1 MLCMLYGYA
10 RNSVGIMK
18 KAAFLWVFLVTA
30 PAWAAE
36 EQGISVYPASFFAD
50 ARPATANDM
59 IARLPGF
66 MLDNGATS
74 TRGFAGSAGNILIDG
89 ARPTAKND
97 DLFSILSR
105 IPAANVERIELIR
118 GGAPGIDMQG
128 QSVVANVI
136 RKQED
141 TNQTIVNANLG
152 FMGSGQ
158 WTPYG
163 GVEYHGQSG
172 AWRYEASLT
181 RVTQQWDDSPGEG
194 YRVILAP
201 GQAPA
206 YDRAVYT
213 GIIRTGWQAHG
224 GLIAPLWG
232 GEWNNNFTLQT
243 TDYPTALRYY
253 GYGGSRFDS
262 ITRQK
267 TAEIGSHWQGGLGA
281 VTLETLVL
289 QRLGH
294 QEDGNTSTAPSSSS
308 AFLSI
313 KDSGETIGRVT
324 ARYSFSPDLSIEAGG
339 EGVYNFLDG
348 HSNLSTNG
356 VPVSLTNANLS
367 VNEKRGEI
375 FGSATWKIIPTLSL
389 EGGMRME
396 VSEISST
403 GDTVQSRDFFY
414 PKPRLLLSW
423 SPDEK
428 SQIRLRTEATVGQL
442 NFSDFVAA
450 VNLAGYGIGAGNAD
464 LRPDQRWQFEG
475 AFERRFWERGSLVLS
490 YLHEE
495 ITDLQDYIP
504 VGGGLDAP
512 GNISHATSDKIAIS
526 GLVPLDFLGLE
537 KAQFKPN
544 LYWLTSD
551 LVDPVTGEHR
561 RMSNQRNINSYY
573 EISQDIDSLQS
584 TWSIFWGTGWSRNT
598 WRIAQISRIG
608 IHNNPFV
615 NASWAYKPTADL
627 KITFSAEN
635 FIPYRFEIE
644 QRNFMGP
651 RTLGAQPVIQDRV
664 ARTQPR
670 FYLLV
675 RKTF

>member
-1 MLCMLYGYA
+1 
-10 RNSVGIMK
+10 MK
-18 KAAFLWVFLVTA
+18 KAAFLWFFLLGS
-30 PAWAAE
+30 PAWAAD

-50 ARPATANDM
+50 SRPATANDM
-59 IARLPGF
+59 ISRLPGF
-66 MLDNGATS
+66 MLDNGLSSA
-74 TRGFAGSAGNILIDG
+74 RGFAGTAGNILVDG

-97 DLFSILSR
+97 DPSTILGR
-105 IPAANVERIELIR
+105 IPAASVERIELIR

-128 QSVVANVI
+128 QTVVANIV
-136 RKQED
+136 RKKED
-141 TNQTIVNANLG
+141 TSQIILNANLG

-163 GVEYHGQSG
+163 GVEYHGQNG
-172 AWRYEASLT
+172 AWRYEASLS
-181 RVTQQWDDSPGEG
+181 RLVQQWDDSPGEG

-201 GQAPA
+201 GQAAA

-213 GIIRTGWQAHG
+213 GINRTGWQAHG

-232 GEWNNNFTLQT
+232 GAWDNNFTLQT

-262 ITRQK
+262 ITRQR
-267 TAEIGSHWQGGLGA
+267 TAELGSHWQGGLGA
-281 VTLETLVL
+281 ATLETLVL

-294 QEDGNTSTAPSSSS
+294 QEDGNSSAAPASSS

-313 KDSGETIGRVT
+313 KDTGETIGRVT

-339 EGVYNFLDG
+339 EGAYNFLDG
-348 HSNLSTNG
+348 HSSLSTNG
-356 VPVSLTNANLS
+356 AAVSLTNANLS

-375 FGSATWKIIPTLSL
+375 FGIATWKIMPTLSL

-428 SQIRLRTEATVGQL
+428 SQIRLRAERTVGQL

-450 VNLAGYGIGAGNAD
+450 VNLSGYGIGAGNAD
-464 LRPDQRWQFEG
+464 LRPDQRWQFE
-475 AFERRFWERGSLVLS
+475 AAVERRFWERGSLVLS

-495 ITDLQDYIP
+495 ITDLQDFVP

-512 GNISHATSDKIAIS
+512 GNISHATSEKLAIS

-537 KAQFKPN
+537 KGQFKPN
-544 LYWLTSD
+544 LYWSTSD
-551 LVDPVTGEHR
+551 LIDPVTGEHR

-573 EISQDIDSLQS
+573 EISQDIDSLKS
-584 TWSIFWGTGWSRNT
+584 TWSINWGTGWSRST

-608 IHNNPFV
+608 IHNNPFI
-615 NASWAYKPTADL
+615 NASWSYKPTPDWN
-627 KITFSAEN
+627 ITLSANN

-644 QRNFMGP
+644 QRNFSGP
-651 RTLGAQPVIQDRV
+651 RTVGALPVIQDRF

-670 FYLLV
+670 FYIQV

>member
-1 MLCMLYGYA
+1 
-10 RNSVGIMK
+10 MK
-18 KAAFLWVFLVTA
+18 KAAFLWFFLLGS
-30 PAWAAE
+30 PAWAADD
-36 EQGISVYPASFFAD
+36 QGISVYPASFFAD
-50 ARPATANDM
+50 SRPATAYDM
-59 IARLPGF
+59 ISRLPGF
-66 MLDNGATS
+66 MLDNGLS
-74 TRGFAGSAGNILIDG
+74 SVRGFAGTAGNILVDG

-97 DLFSILSR
+97 DPSTILGR

-128 QSVVANVI
+128 QTVVANIV
-136 RKQED
+136 RKKED
-141 TNQTIVNANLG
+141 TSQIVLNANLG

-163 GVEYHGQSG
+163 GVEYHGQNG
-172 AWRYEASLT
+172 PWRYEASLS
-181 RVTQQWDDSPGEG
+181 RLSDQWDDSPGEG

-224 GLIAPLWG
+224 GLTAPLWG
-232 GEWNNNFTLQT
+232 GAWDNNFTVQT

-267 TAEIGSHWQGGLGA
+267 TAEFGSHWQGGLGA
-281 VTLETLVL
+281 ATLETLVL

-294 QEDGNTSTAPSSSS
+294 KEDGNSSAAPGSSS

-313 KDSGETIGRVT
+313 KDTGETIGRAT
-324 ARYSFSPDLSIEAGG
+324 LRYSFSPDLSIEAGG
-339 EGVYNFLDG
+339 EGAYNFLDG
-348 HSNLSTNG
+348 RSNLSTNG
-356 VPVSLTNANLS
+356 TAVSLTNANLS

-396 VSEISST
+396 VSEISSA

-428 SQIRLRTEATVGQL
+428 SQIRLRAERTVGQL

-450 VNLAGYGIGAGNAD
+450 VNLSGYGIGAGNAD
-464 LRPDQRWQFEG
+464 LRPDQRWQFE
-475 AFERRFWERGSLVLS
+475 AAVERRFWERGSLVLS

-495 ITDLQDYIP
+495 ITDLQDFVP

-512 GNISHATSDKIAIS
+512 GNISHATSEKLAIS

-544 LYWLTSD
+544 LYWSTSD
-551 LVDPVTGEHR
+551 LIDPVTGEHR

-573 EISQDIDSLQS
+573 EISQDIDSLKS
-584 TWSIFWGTGWSRNT
+584 TWSINWGTGWSRST
-598 WRIAQISRIG
+598 WRIAQISRVG

-615 NASWAYKPTADL
+615 NASWSYKPTADWNIKL
-627 KITFSAEN
+627 SAEN

-644 QRNFMGP
+644 QRNFSGP
-651 RTLGAQPVIQDRV
+651 RTVGAQPVIQDRF

-670 FYLLV
+670 FSIQV

>member
-1 MLCMLYGYA
+1 
-10 RNSVGIMK
+10 
-18 KAAFLWVFLVTA
+18 
-30 PAWAAE
+30 
-36 EQGISVYPASFFAD
+36 
-50 ARPATANDM
+50 
-59 IARLPGF
+59 
-66 MLDNGATS
+66 
-74 TRGFAGSAGNILIDG
+74 
-89 ARPTAKND
+89 
-97 DLFSILSR
+97 
-105 IPAANVERIELIR
+105 
-118 GGAPGIDMQG
+118 
-128 QSVVANVI
+128 VVANII
-136 RKQED
+136 RKKED
-141 TNQTIVNANLG
+141 SNQTIVNANLG

-163 GVEYHGQSG
+163 GIEYHGQSG

-181 RVTQQWDDSPGEG
+181 RMSQQWDDSPGEG

-201 GQAPA
+201 GQVPV

-243 TDYPTALRYY
+243 TDYPTTLRYY

-262 ITRQK
+262 ITRQR

-294 QEDGNTSTAPSSSS
+294 EEDGNTSAAPGSSS

-313 KDSGETIGRVT
+313 KDTGETIGRVT
-324 ARYSFSPDLSIEAGG
+324 ARYSFSPDLSVEAGG

-356 VPVSLTNANLS
+356 IPVSLTNANLS
-367 VNEKRGEI
+367 VNEKRGEV
-375 FGSATWKIIPTLSL
+375 FGSATWKIMPTLSL

-396 VSEISST
+396 ISEISST
-403 GDTVQSRDFFY
+403 GDTVQSRDFLY

-428 SQIRLRTEATVGQL
+428 SQIRLRAERTVGQL

-475 AFERRFWERGSLVLS
+475 AFERRFWDRGSLVLS

-495 ITDLQDYIP
+495 ITDLQDFVP

-551 LVDPVTGEHR
+551 LIDPVTGEHR
-561 RMSNQRNINSYY
+561 RISNQRNINSYY

-584 TWSIFWGTGWSRNT
+584 TWSFNWGTGWSRDT
-598 WRIAQISRIG
+598 WRIAQITRIG
-608 IHNNPFV
+608 VHNNPYL

-635 FIPYRFEIE
+635 FVPYRFEIE
-644 QRNFMGP
+644 QRNFTGQ
-651 RTLGAQPVIQDRV
+651 RTLGAQPVIQDRF

-670 FYLLV
+670 FYLQV

>member
-1 MLCMLYGYA
+1 
-10 RNSVGIMK
+10 MK
-18 KAAFLWVFLVTA
+18 KAAFLWVFLLTT
-30 PAWAAE
+30 PAWAAG

-50 ARPATANDM
+50 ARPTTANDM

-66 MLDNGATS
+66 SLDNGTS
-74 TRGFAGSAGNILIDG
+74 SMRGFASSAGNVLIDG

-97 DLFSILSR
+97 DLFAILSR

-128 QSVVANVI
+128 QSVLANVI
-136 RKQED
+136 RKKED
-141 TNQTIVNANLG
+141 SNQTIVNANLG

-158 WTPYG
+158 WAPYG
-163 GVEYHGQSG
+163 GIEYHGQSG

-194 YRVILAP
+194 YRAIIAP
-201 GQAPA
+201 GQAPV

-213 GIIRTGWQAHG
+213 GINRTGWQVHG
-224 GLIAPLWG
+224 GLVAPLWG

-243 TDYPTALRYY
+243 TDYPNTLRYY

-262 ITRQK
+262 ITREK
-267 TAEIGSHWQGGLGA
+267 TAEFGSHWQGELGA
-281 VTLETLVL
+281 VGLESLVL
-289 QRLGH
+289 QRLG
-294 QEDGNTSTAPSSSS
+294 DRDDSSTSAAMGASSV
-308 AFLSI
+308 FLSS
-313 KDSGETIGRVT
+313 KNSGETIGRVT
-324 ARYSFSPDLSIEAGG
+324 ARYSFAPDLSVEAGG

-348 HSNLSTNG
+348 GSTLSTNG
-356 VPVSLTNANLS
+356 VPVALTNANLS
-367 VNEKRGEI
+367 VNEKRGEV
-375 FGSATWKIIPTLSL
+375 FGNATWKIMPTLTL

-396 VSEISST
+396 YSEISST
-403 GDTVQSRDFFY
+403 GDTIQTRDFFY

-423 SPDEK
+423 APDAQ
-428 SQIRLRTEATVGQL
+428 SQVRLRAEGTVGQL
-442 NFSDFVAA
+442 NFSDFVAN
-450 VNLAGYGIGAGNAD
+450 VSLSGYGIGAGNAD

-475 AFERRFWERGSLVLS
+475 AYERRFWERGALVLT

-495 ITDLQDYIP
+495 ITDLQDFIP
-504 VGGGLDAP
+504 VGNGLDAP
-512 GNISHATSDKIAIS
+512 GNIAHATSDKIAIG
-526 GLVPLDFLGLE
+526 GLVPLDFLGLK

-551 LVDPVTGEHR
+551 LIDPVTGEHR

-573 EISQDIDSLQS
+573 EISQDIDSLKS
-584 TWSIFWGTGWSRNT
+584 TWTLFWGTGWSRTT
-598 WRIAQISRIG
+598 WRIAQVSRIG
-608 IHNNPFV
+608 VHNNPLV
-615 NASWAYKPTADL
+615 SASWSYKPTPDWN
-627 KITFSAEN
+627 ITFSADN

-644 QRNFMGP
+644 QRNFSGP
-651 RTLGAQPVIQDRV
+651 RTVGAQPVIQDRL

-670 FYLLV
+670 FYFKL

>member
-1 MLCMLYGYA
+1 
-10 RNSVGIMK
+10 MK
-18 KAAFLWVFLVTA
+18 KAVFLWVFLFCA
-30 PAWAAE
+30 PAMAAE

-50 ARPATANDM
+50 ARPATAYDM
-59 IARLPGF
+59 ISRLPGF
-66 MLDNGATS
+66 SLDNGLSSA
-74 TRGFAGSAGNILIDG
+74 RGFAGTAGNILIDG

-97 DLFSILSR
+97 DPSTILGR

-128 QSVVANVI
+128 QSVVANII
-136 RKQED
+136 RKTED
-141 TNQTIVNANLG
+141 SNQIIVNANMG

-163 GVEYHGQSG
+163 GVEYHGQNG
-172 AWRYEASLT
+172 AWRYEASVT
-181 RVTQQWDDSPGEG
+181 RLSQQWDDSPGEG

-243 TDYPTALRYY
+243 TDYPNTLRYY

-267 TAEIGSHWQGGLGA
+267 TAEFGSHWQGALNA
-281 VTLETLVL
+281 ITLETLVL

-294 QEDGNTSTAPSSSS
+294 QEDGNSSAAPASSS

-324 ARYSFSPDLSIEAGG
+324 GRYSFSPDLSVEAGG

-356 VPVSLTNANLS
+356 LPVSLTNANLS
-367 VNEKRGEI
+367 VNEKRGEV
-375 FGSATWKIIPTLSL
+375 FGSATWKIVPTLSL
-389 EGGMRME
+389 EAGMRME
-396 VSEISST
+396 ISEISST

-423 SPDEK
+423 APDTL
-428 SQIRLRTEATVGQL
+428 SQIRLRAERTVGQL

-450 VNLAGYGIGAGNAD
+450 VNLSGYGIGAGNAD
-464 LRPDQRWQFEG
+464 LRPDQRWQFEA
-475 AFERRFWERGSLVLS
+475 AFERRFWERGALVLS

-512 GNISHATSDKIAIS
+512 GNISSASSDKIAIS

-551 LVDPVTGEHR
+551 LIDPVTGEHR

-573 EISQDIDSLQS
+573 EISQDIDSLKS
-584 TWSIFWGTGWSRNT
+584 TWSVNWGTGWSRST

-608 IHNNPFV
+608 VHNNPFI
-615 NASWAYKPTADL
+615 NASWSYKPTADW
-627 KITFSAEN
+627 KITLSAEN

-644 QRNFMGP
+644 QRNFAGP
-651 RTLGAQPVIQDRV
+651 RTLGAQPVIQDRF

-670 FYLLV
+670 FYLLA

>member
-1 MLCMLYGYA
+1 
-10 RNSVGIMK
+10 MK
-18 KAAFLWVFLVTA
+18 KAAFLWIFLLTS

-36 EQGISVYPASFFAD
+36 EQGISVYPAGFFAD
-50 ARPATANDM
+50 SRPATAYDM
-59 IARLPGF
+59 ISRLPGF
-66 MLDNGATS
+66 SLDNGLTS

-97 DLFSILSR
+97 DLSTILGR
-105 IPAANVERIELIR
+105 IPAAGVERIELIR

-128 QSVVANVI
+128 QSVLANIV
-136 RKQED
+136 RKKED
-141 TNQTIVNANLG
+141 SNQTIVNANLG

-158 WTPYG
+158 WAPYG
-163 GVEYHGQSG
+163 GIEYHGQSG
-172 AWRYEASLT
+172 GWRYEGSLT
-181 RVTQQWDDSPGEG
+181 RVSQVWDDSPGEG

-201 GQAPA
+201 GQAPV

-213 GIIRTGWQAHG
+213 GLLRTGWQAHG

-253 GYGGSRFDS
+253 GGGGSRFDS
-262 ITRQK
+262 ITRLK
-267 TAEIGSHWQGGLGA
+267 TAEFGSHWQGSVGA
-281 VTLETLVL
+281 INLETLVL

-294 QEDGNTSTAPSSSS
+294 QEDGSSS
-308 AFLSI
+308 AAPGSSSVFSSI
-313 KDSGETIGRVT
+313 KDTGETIGRIT
-324 ARYSFSPDLSIEAGG
+324 ARYSFSPDLSVEAGG
-339 EGVYNFLDG
+339 EGAYNFLDG

-356 VPVSLTNANLS
+356 APVPLTNANLS
-367 VNEKRGEI
+367 VNEKRGEV
-375 FGSATWKIIPTLSL
+375 FGSATWKIVPTLSL
-389 EGGMRME
+389 EAGMRME

-423 SPDEK
+423 SPDDK
-428 SQIRLRTEATVGQL
+428 NQIRLRGERTVGQL

-450 VNLAGYGIGAGNAD
+450 VNLSGYGIGAGNAD
-464 LRPDQRWQFEG
+464 LRPDQRWQFEA
-475 AFERRFWERGSLVLS
+475 AFERRFWERGALVLS

-495 ITDLQDYIP
+495 ITDLQDFVP
-504 VGGGLDAP
+504 VGSGLDAP
-512 GNISHATSDKIAIS
+512 GNISHATSEKIGIK

-537 KAQFKPN
+537 KAQFKPD
-544 LYWLTSD
+544 LYFATSD
-551 LVDPVTGEHR
+551 LIDPVTGEHR

-573 EISQDIDSLQS
+573 EISQDLDSLKS
-584 TWSIFWGTGWSRNT
+584 TWSINWGTGWARNT
-598 WRIAQISRIG
+598 WRIAQITRFG

-615 NASWAYKPTADL
+615 NASWAYKPTPDL
-627 KITFSAEN
+627 KVTFSAEN

-644 QRNFMGP
+644 QRNFNGP
-651 RTLGAQPVIQDRV
+651 RTVGAQPVIQDRF

-670 FYLLV
+670 FYIQL

>member
-1 MLCMLYGYA
+1 
-10 RNSVGIMK
+10 MK
-18 KAAFLWVFLVTA
+18 KAVFLWVFLFCA
-30 PAWAAE
+30 PAMAAE

-50 ARPATANDM
+50 ARPATAYDM
-59 IARLPGF
+59 ISRLPGF
-66 MLDNGATS
+66 SLDNGLSSA
-74 TRGFAGSAGNILIDG
+74 RGFAGTAGNILIDG

-97 DLFSILSR
+97 DPSTILGR

-128 QSVVANVI
+128 QSVVANII
-136 RKQED
+136 RKTED
-141 TNQTIVNANLG
+141 SNQIIVNANMG

-163 GVEYHGQSG
+163 GVEYHGQNG
-172 AWRYEASLT
+172 AWRYEASVT
-181 RVTQQWDDSPGEG
+181 RLSQQWDDSPGEG

-243 TDYPTALRYY
+243 TDYPNTLRYY

-267 TAEIGSHWQGGLGA
+267 TAEFGSHWQGALNA
-281 VTLETLVL
+281 ITLETLVL

-294 QEDGNTSTAPSSSS
+294 QEDGNSSAAPASSS

-324 ARYSFSPDLSIEAGG
+324 GRYSFSPDLSVEAGG

-356 VPVSLTNANLS
+356 LPVSLTNANLS
-367 VNEKRGEI
+367 VNEKRGEV
-375 FGSATWKIIPTLSL
+375 FGSATWKIVPTLSL
-389 EGGMRME
+389 EAGMRLE
-396 VSEISST
+396 ISEISST

-423 SPDEK
+423 APDTL
-428 SQIRLRTEATVGQL
+428 SQIRLRAERTVGQL

-450 VNLAGYGIGAGNAD
+450 VNLSGYGIGAGNAD
-464 LRPDQRWQFEG
+464 LRPDQRWQFEA
-475 AFERRFWERGSLVLS
+475 AFERRFWERGALVLS

-512 GNISHATSDKIAIS
+512 GNISSASSDKIAIS

-551 LVDPVTGEHR
+551 LIDPVTGEHR

-573 EISQDIDSLQS
+573 EISQDIDSLKS
-584 TWSIFWGTGWSRNT
+584 TWSVNWGTGWSRST

-608 IHNNPFV
+608 VHNNPFI
-615 NASWAYKPTADL
+615 NASWSYKPTADW
-627 KITFSAEN
+627 KITLSAEN

-644 QRNFMGP
+644 QRNFSGP
-651 RTLGAQPVIQDRV
+651 RTLGAQPVIQDRF

-670 FYLLV
+670 FYLLA

>member
-1 MLCMLYGYA
+1 
-10 RNSVGIMK
+10 MK

-50 ARPATANDM
+50 ARPATASDM

-66 MLDNGATS
+66 SLDNGTTS
-74 TRGFAGSAGNILIDG
+74 MRGFASSAGNILIDG

-97 DLFSILSR
+97 DLFAILNR

-128 QSVVANVI
+128 QSVIANII
-136 RKQED
+136 RNKKD
-141 TNQTIVNANLG
+141 SNQTIVNANLG

-163 GVEYHGQSG
+163 GIEYHGQSG
-172 AWRYEASLT
+172 AWRYEASLS
-181 RVTQQWDDSPGEG
+181 RVTQQWDDSPGNG

-206 YDRAVYT
+206 YDRAVFT

-224 GLIAPLWG
+224 GLVAPLWG

-243 TDYPTALRYY
+243 TDYPNTLRYY

-262 ITRQK
+262 ITREK
-267 TAEIGSHWQGGLGA
+267 TAEFGSHLQGDLGA
-281 VTLETLVL
+281 VGLESLVL
-289 QRLGH
+289 QRLG
-294 QEDGNTSTAPSSSS
+294 DRDDSNTSAAVGSGSI
-308 AFLSI
+308 FLSN
-313 KDSGETIGRVT
+313 KKTGETIGRIT
-324 ARYSFSPDLSIEAGG
+324 ARYSFSPDLSVEAGG

-348 HSNLSTNG
+348 RSTLSTNG
-356 VPVSLTNANLS
+356 VPVALTNANLA
-367 VNEKRGEI
+367 VNEKRGEV
-375 FGSATWKIIPTLSL
+375 FGNVTWKIMPSLTL

-396 VSEISST
+396 FSEISST
-403 GDTVQSRDFFY
+403 GDTVRTRDFLY

-423 SPDEK
+423 APDEQ
-428 SQIRLRTEATVGQL
+428 SQIRLRAERTVGQL
-442 NFSDFVAA
+442 NFSDFVAT
-450 VNLAGYGIGAGNAD
+450 VNLAGFGIGAGNAD
-464 LRPDQRWQFEG
+464 LRPDQRWQFES
-475 AFERRFWERGSLVLS
+475 AFERRFWGRGALVAS

-495 ITDLQDYIP
+495 ITDLQDFIP

-512 GNISHATSDKIAIS
+512 GNISRATSDKISLS
-526 GLVPLDFLGLE
+526 GLIPLDFLGLE

-544 LYWLTSD
+544 LFWLTSD
-551 LVDPVTGEHR
+551 LIDPVTGEHR
-561 RMSNQRNINSYY
+561 RMSNQRNISNYY
-573 EISQDIDSLQS
+573 EISQDIDSLKS
-584 TWSIFWGTGWSRNT
+584 TWSIFWGTGWSRTT

-608 IHNNPFV
+608 VHNNPFV
-615 NASWAYKPTADL
+615 NAHWSYKPTPDWN
-627 KITFSAEN
+627 ITFSAEN
-635 FIPYRFEIE
+635 FIPYRFEVE
-644 QRNFMGP
+644 QRNFNGP
-651 RTLGAQPVIQDRV
+651 RTVGAQPVIQDRFS
-664 ARTQPR
+664 RTQPR
-670 FYLLV
+670 FYIKL

>member
-1 MLCMLYGYA
+1 
-10 RNSVGIMK
+10 MK
-18 KAAFLWVFLVTA
+18 KAAFLWVFLLTA
-30 PAWAAE
+30 PAGAAE
-36 EQGISVYPASFFAD
+36 EQGITAYPASFFAD
-50 ARPATANDM
+50 ARPSTAYDM
-59 IARLPGF
+59 ISRLPGF
-66 MLDNGATS
+66 MLDNGLSSA
-74 TRGFAGSAGNILIDG
+74 RGFAGTAGNILVDG

-97 DLFSILSR
+97 DPSTILGR
-105 IPAANVERIELIR
+105 IPAASVERIELIR
-118 GGAPGIDMQG
+118 GSAPGIDMQG
-128 QSVVANVI
+128 QSVVANII
-136 RKQED
+136 RKKED
-141 TNQTIVNANLG
+141 ANQTIVNANLG

-163 GVEYHGQSG
+163 GIEYHGQNG
-172 AWRYEASLT
+172 AWRYEASLS

-194 YRVILAP
+194 YRVILTP
-201 GQAPA
+201 GQAPV

-232 GEWNNNFTLQT
+232 GEWDNNFTLQT
-243 TDYPTALRYY
+243 TDYPSTLRYY
-253 GYGGSRFDS
+253 GYGGSRFDY

-267 TAEIGSHWQGGLGA
+267 TAEFGSHWQGGVGA
-281 VTLETLVL
+281 VNLEALVL

-294 QEDGNTSTAPSSSS
+294 QEDGNTSAAPGSSS

-313 KDSGETIGRVT
+313 KDTGETIGRVT
-324 ARYSFSPDLSIEAGG
+324 ARYSFSPDLSVEAGG

-367 VNEKRGEI
+367 VNEKRGEV
-375 FGSATWKIIPTLSL
+375 FGSATWKIMPTLSL

-396 VSEISST
+396 ISEISST

-414 PKPRLLLSW
+414 PKPRLLLTW

-450 VNLAGYGIGAGNAD
+450 VNLSGYGIGAGNAD

-475 AFERRFWERGSLVLS
+475 AFERRFWDRGSLVLS

-495 ITDLQDYIP
+495 ITDLQDFVP

-544 LYWLTSD
+544 LFWLTSD
-551 LVDPVTGEHR
+551 LIDPVTGEHR

-584 TWSIFWGTGWSRNT
+584 TWSFNWGTGWSRET

-608 IHNNPFV
+608 VHNNPYL

-635 FIPYRFEIE
+635 FVPYRFEIE
-644 QRNFMGP
+644 QRNFTGQ
-651 RTLGAQPVIQDRV
+651 RTLGAQPVIQDRF

>member
-1 MLCMLYGYA
+1 MLCMLYGYT
-10 RNSVGIMK
+10 RNEVGTVKNAII
-18 KAAFLWVFLVTA
+18 LVAYLCAT

-50 ARPATANDM
+50 ARPATAYDM
-59 IARLPGF
+59 VSRLPGF
-66 MLDNGATS
+66 SLDNGLTT

-97 DLFSILSR
+97 DLSTILGR
-105 IPAANVERIELIR
+105 IPAASVERIELIR

-128 QSVVANVI
+128 QSVLANII
-136 RKQED
+136 RKKED
-141 TNQTIVNANLG
+141 TSQIILNANLG

-163 GVEYHGQSG
+163 GIEYHGQNG

-194 YRVILAP
+194 YRAILAP
-201 GQAPA
+201 GQAPV

-224 GLIAPLWG
+224 GLVAPLWG
-232 GEWNNNFTLQT
+232 GEWDNNFTLQT
-243 TDYPTALRYY
+243 TDYPSTLRYY

-281 VTLETLVL
+281 VNLETLVL
-289 QRLGH
+289 QRLGR
-294 QEDGNTSTAPSSSS
+294 QEDSNTSFAPSSSS
-308 AFLSI
+308 VFLSN
-313 KDSGETIGRVT
+313 KDTGETIGRVT

-348 HSNLSTNG
+348 HSTLNSNG

-367 VNEKRGEI
+367 VNEKRGEV
-375 FGSATWKIIPTLSL
+375 FGSATWKILPTLTL
-389 EGGMRME
+389 EAGMRAE
-396 VSEISST
+396 ISEISST
-403 GDTVQSRDFFY
+403 GDKVQSRDFFY

-423 SPDEK
+423 APDDK
-428 SQIRLRTEATVGQL
+428 SQIRLRAERTVGQL

-475 AFERRFWERGSLVLS
+475 AFERRFWGRGALVLS

-495 ITDLQDYIP
+495 ITDLQDFIP

-512 GNISHATSDKIAIS
+512 GNISRATSEKIAIS

-544 LYWLTSD
+544 LYWATSD
-551 LVDPVTGEHR
+551 LIDPVTGEHR

-573 EISQDIDSLQS
+573 EISQDIDSLKS
-584 TWSIFWGTGWSRNT
+584 TWSFNWGTGWARNT
-598 WRIAQISRIG
+598 WRIAQITRVG

-615 NASWAYKPTADL
+615 NFSWSYKPEPDW

-644 QRNFMGP
+644 QRNFNGP
-651 RTLGAQPVIQDRV
+651 RTLGAQPVIQDRF

-670 FYLLV
+670 FYLLL

>member
-1 MLCMLYGYA
+1 MLYMLYGYT
-10 RNSVGIMK
+10 RNKVSTVT
-18 KAAFLWVFLVTA
+18 KAVFLMACLFTL
-30 PAWAAE
+30 PAWAATE
-36 EQGISVYPASFFAD
+36 EGISVYPPSFFAD
-50 ARPATANDM
+50 ARPATAYDM
-59 IARLPGF
+59 VSRLPGF
-66 MLDNGATS
+66 SLDNGTTS
-74 TRGFAGSAGNILIDG
+74 VRGFAGSAGNILIDG

-97 DLFSILSR
+97 DLFTILSR

-128 QSVVANVI
+128 QSVLANVV
-136 RKQED
+136 RNKTD
-141 TNQTIVNANLG
+141 SNQTIVNANLG

-163 GVEYHGQSG
+163 GIEYHGQSG

-194 YRVILAP
+194 YRVIRAP

-213 GIIRTGWQAHG
+213 GIIRTGWQVHG
-224 GLIAPLWG
+224 GLVAPLWD

-243 TDYPTALRYY
+243 TDYPNTLRYY
-253 GYGGSRFDS
+253 GYGGSRFDF

-267 TAEIGSHWQGGLGA
+267 TAEFGSHWQGDLGS
-281 VTLETLVL
+281 VNLETVVL

-294 QEDGNTSTAPSSSS
+294 QEDSNTSLDPSTSS
-308 AFLSI
+308 AFFSD
-313 KDSGETIGRVT
+313 KDTGETIGRVT
-324 ARYSFSPDLSIEAGG
+324 ARYSFSSDLSIEAGG

-348 HSNLSTNG
+348 HSRLNTNG
-356 VPVSLTNANLS
+356 APVPLTNANLS
-367 VNEKRGEI
+367 VNEKRGEV
-375 FGSATWKIIPTLSL
+375 FGSATWKILPTLTL
-389 EGGMRME
+389 EAGMRME
-396 VSEISST
+396 FSEISST
-403 GDTVQSRDFFY
+403 GDTVKSRDFLY

-423 SPDEK
+423 APDAQ
-428 SQIRLRTEATVGQL
+428 SQIRLRAERTVGQL

-475 AFERRFWERGSLVLS
+475 TYERRFMDRGALVFS
-490 YLHEE
+490 YMHEE
-495 ITDLQDYIP
+495 ITDLQDFVP

-512 GNISHATSDKIAIS
+512 GNIAHATSDKFAIS

-551 LVDPVTGEHR
+551 LIDPVTGEHR

-573 EISQDIDSLQS
+573 EISQDIDSLKS
-584 TWSIFWGTGWSRNT
+584 TWTLFWGTGWARNT
-598 WRIAQISRIG
+598 WRIAQITRIG
-608 IHNNPFV
+608 VHNNPLV
-615 NASWAYKPTADL
+615 SASWSYKPTADWN
-627 KITFSAEN
+627 ITFSADN

-644 QRNFMGP
+644 QRNFAGP
-651 RTLGAQPVIQDRV
+651 RTVGAQPVIQDRF

-670 FYLLV
+670 FYIKL